1 VAVLYERGTADLWR
15 SLLLL
20 PAGSRCICA
29 LAVQNAKPMGH
40 SQYAGSFRENRKKS
54 HSTAVLAILFG
65 LLLCAGFAGISVLL
79 PLLVAGLAT
88 FEGVGMRQKVV
99 RHRDM
104 TFSLDYYNAGAES
117 MKASLTVAKRLAQN
131 EGGRTVAVLG
141 SILELGEHSEALHRE
156 VGDHAASLPVDLLFT
171 FGAEAEAMAKEALA
185 KGMPSDSVGV
195 FPDVERPELLTAAVT
210 ENLRP
215 RDVILLKASHSIRL
229 GRVADALLEEKN

>member
-1 VAVLYERGTADLWR
+1 
-15 SLLLL
+15 
-20 PAGSRCICA
+20 
-29 LAVQNAKPMGH
+29 
-40 SQYAGSFRENRKKS
+40 
-54 HSTAVLAILFG
+54 
-65 LLLCAGFAGISVLL
+65 
-79 PLLVAGLAT
+79 
-88 FEGVGMRQKVV
+88 
-99 RHRDM
+99 M
-104 TFSLDYYNAGAES
+104 TFILDYYNAGAES